1 MPLHKVIKNF
11 CAMQGNEKESY
22 FTKMAIYAKWAWR
35 DLYVNTIFDYRTV
48 IMNVCPPDFTIRIP
62 DDCERVFNVSIIDKH
77 NRKHPLSLNTNINT
91 AKLLC
96 PTVKCS
102 CQCGGQDTL
111 CSVIDTLTTTT
122 QTVMIEGSPYTWT
135 TWMNYDRDGSIQQVD
150 QIPALDTLTN
160 TVVYTK
166 YYKTICNVEVTDKGC
181 IKPTDS
187 NKELLRNFLGG
198 DLFGDIQRSVTH
210 QIIPASYND
219 YGYWNWDAACG
230 DIIHIFGHPDWRHNH
245 PQYDNEFKYYESSI
259 HQVMLTYQTN
269 GQTPDTEIL
278 VPEYGV
284 EALNMGIIHR
294 QKVYGMRVSS
304 AEKEQAL
311 QDYRRE
317 KSAVY
322 RYLNSLRIDDIR
334 KLQAVPIVW

>member
-135 TWMNYDRDGSIQQVD
+135 TWMNYDRDGSIQQATPSHADRHFVSFPSECVRGLESFLSAGGGSA
-150 QIPALDTLTN
+150 ILP
-160 TVVYTK
+160 
-166 YYKTICNVEVTDKGC
+166 
-181 IKPTDS
+181 
-187 NKELLRNFLGG
+187 EL
-198 DLFGDIQRSVTH
+198 QR
-210 QIIPASYND
+210 
-219 YGYWNWDAACG
+219 C
-230 DIIHIFGHPDWRHNH
+230 
-245 PQYDNEFKYYESSI
+245 
-259 HQVMLTYQTN
+259 
-269 GQTPDTEIL
+269 
-278 VPEYGV
+278 
-284 EALNMGIIHR
+284 
-294 QKVYGMRVSS
+294 
-304 AEKEQAL
+304 
-311 QDYRRE
+311 
-317 KSAVY
+317 
-322 RYLNSLRIDDIR
+322 
-334 KLQAVPIVW
+334 